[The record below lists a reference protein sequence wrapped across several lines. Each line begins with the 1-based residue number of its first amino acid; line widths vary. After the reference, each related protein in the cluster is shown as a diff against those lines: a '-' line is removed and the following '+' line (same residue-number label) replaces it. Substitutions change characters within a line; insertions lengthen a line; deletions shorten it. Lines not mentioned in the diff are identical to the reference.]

1 MALSNKGQFAEDV
14 ASNFTFFIHNFQ
26 DYKEFVFWTDN
37 CSDQNKN
44 WIFYALLVKE
54 ANFINVIMNKIV
66 IKYFEPG
73 HTFMSADSFHHKIE
87 QGMKKK
93 KQVEDFQ
100 DLNRSSQCMRKVFC
114 YGLQKFLACSL
125 WCLPG

>member
-1 MALSNKGQFAEDV
+1 MLQAISLSL
-14 ASNFTFFIHNFQ
+14 FTIFKITKN
-26 DYKEFVFWTDN
+26 VFWTDN

-125 WCLPG
+125 WCLPR